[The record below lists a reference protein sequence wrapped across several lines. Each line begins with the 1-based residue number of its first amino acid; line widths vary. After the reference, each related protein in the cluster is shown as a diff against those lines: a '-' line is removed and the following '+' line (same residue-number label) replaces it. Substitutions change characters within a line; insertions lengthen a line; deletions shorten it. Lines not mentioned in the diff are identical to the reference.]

1 MTSLDTFVL
10 VAYFVVTLGAG
21 VWFARTSAS
30 GLRSYFL
37 GDNQQKWWMLACSGS
52 ATNYSVDGTVWMIS
66 MLMVLGMKSWWTT
79 LIWWMPSS
87 IVLMSFTAI
96 WIRRT
101 GVMTAAELNIVR
113 FGTDR
118 GAEAARIGFAL
129 MITVFSV
136 AQLCMAYVVLHK
148 FATIFGFPGHRSA
161 LTVVGVTGLYVMIG
175 GFRGVILTDF
185 IQNVLLVGVSV
196 VIGVICM
203 MHYSATEVHKAVAT
217 GVGETAVS
225 TGYWKSLAYDPA
237 PVLGAFEES
246 ETYRGWKDFGGA
258 ALAWSVVGILG
269 CFGGAGGRY
278 GEQRYLAA
286 ANAKQA
292 AWQAGL
298 WSVLALPRWVVV
310 GGLAFLGLTIFRD
323 AALADPDGVYPLFV
337 KSGLLV
343 PGVKGLVIATLAAAY
358 MSTFSSEVN
367 ATASMMVNDIWRP
380 VFRRDGGKPRES
392 MLASYLASG
401 LLVCCSMGCG
411 YFFAENS
418 SLNAVWMWM
427 LGGLVACYVIPLAL
441 RWYWGRMNGW
451 GFAAGS
457 VAGLVPAFVLLYKGF
472 AAEGAAVRQIP
483 DDVFTYAILT
493 ISLLTCVVVSLLT
506 KPVEEK
512 HIDTF
517 SRRVRPFG
525 MWGAV
530 RRRALAPGLP
540 ANEPIAFGRAMLN
553 IVLGCIGMYSLYLSP
568 VYLLGRWYGE
578 ASLAFGIFAA
588 ACVALYFTWLKKLP
602 EK

>member
-1 MTSLDTFVL
+1 MTLPDTIVL
-10 VAYFVVTLGAG
+10 VAYFAVTLGAG
-21 VWFARTSAS
+21 IWFARASAS

-37 GDNQQKWWMLACSGS
+37 GDNKQKWWMLACSGS

-87 IVLMSFTAI
+87 VVLMAFTAI

-118 GAEAARIGFAL
+118 GAEAARIGFAV
-129 MITVFSV
+129 MITLFSI

-148 FATIFGFPGHRSA
+148 FATVFGFPGHRSA
-161 LTVVGVTGLYVMIG
+161 LAIVGLTGVYVMVG

-185 IQNVLLVGVSV
+185 IQNVLLVLVSV
-196 VIGVICM
+196 AIGVIALTS
-203 MHYSATEVHKAVAT
+203 YTAGEVHGAVAS

-225 TGYWKSLAYDPA
+225 AAYWKSLALDSS
-237 PVLGAFEES
+237 PVLGAFEGS
-246 ETYRGWKDFGGA
+246 EAYGGWKDFGGA
-258 ALAWSVVGILG
+258 ALAWSVVGIIG

-278 GEQRYLAA
+278 GEQRFLAA

-298 WSVLALPRWVVV
+298 WSVLATPRWIVV
-310 GGLAFLGLTIFRD
+310 GGLAFLGFTVFRESALT
-323 AALADPDGVYPLFV
+323 DPDGVYPAFV
-337 KSGLLV
+337 KSSLLV
-343 PGVKGLVIATLAAAY
+343 PGIKGLVIATLAAAY

-367 ATASMMVNDIWRP
+367 ATASMIVRDIWQP
-380 VFRRDGGKPRES
+380 VFRRRGERPREAV
-392 MLASYLASG
+392 LVSYLASG
-401 LLVCCSMGCG
+401 LLIAGCMVCG

-427 LGGLVACYVIPLAL
+427 LGGLVASYVIPLAL

-457 VAGLVPAFVLLYKGF
+457 VAGLGPAVVLLYKQF
-472 AAEGAAVRQIP
+472 APEGAAVKSVP
-483 DDVFTYAILT
+483 DDMFTYGILA
-493 ISLLTCVVVSLLT
+493 ISLVTCVVVSLLT
-506 KPVEEK
+506 RPVGPE

-517 SRRVRPFG
+517 YRRVRPFG
-525 MWGAV
+525 LWGKV
-530 RRRALAPGLP
+530 RKRALASGLP
-540 ANEPIAFGRAMLN
+540 ANEPIPAGRAVLN
-553 IVLGCIGMYSLYLSP
+553 IGLGCVAIYSLYATP
-568 VYLLGRWYGE
+568 VYVLGKWYAE
-578 ASLAFGIFAA
+578 AA
-588 ACVALYFTWLKKLP
+588 AAFALFVAASVVLYFTWLRKLP
-602 EK
+602 EE

>member
-1 MTSLDTFVL
+1 MTLADTV
-10 VAYFVVTLGAG
+10 VIIAYFAVTLGAG
-21 VWFARTSAS
+21 VWFARSSAT

-37 GDNQQKWWMLACSGS
+37 GDNKQKWWMLACSGS

-66 MLMVLGMKSWWTT
+66 MVMVLGMKSWWTT

-113 FGTDR
+113 FGTDK

-129 MITVFSV
+129 MITVFSI

-148 FATIFGFPGHRSA
+148 FATIFGFPGHQSA
-161 LTVVGVTGLYVMIG
+161 LTVVAVTGLYVMIG

-185 IQNVLLVGVSV
+185 IQNVLLVVVSV
-196 VIGVICM
+196 AIGVISM
-203 MHYSATEVHKAVAT
+203 MHYSATEVQQAVAS
-217 GVGETAVS
+217 GAGETAVS
-225 TGYWKSLAYDPA
+225 SGYWKSLSYDPA

-246 ETYRGWKDFGGA
+246 ESYKGWKDFGGA
-258 ALAWSVVGILG
+258 ALAWSIVGILG

-286 ANAKQA
+286 GSAKQA

-298 WSVLALPRWVVV
+298 WSVLALPRWIVV
-310 GGLAFLGLTIFRD
+310 GGLAFLGFTVFRD
-323 AALADPDGVYPLFV
+323 TALADPDSVYPLFV
-337 KSGLLV
+337 KSSLLV

-367 ATASMMVNDIWRP
+367 ATASMIVRDIWQP
-380 VFRRDGGKPRES
+380 VFRRGGGKPKEA
-392 MLASYLASG
+392 MLVSYLASG
-401 LLVCCSMGCG
+401 FLIGCCMLCG

-418 SLNAVWMWM
+418 SLNAIWMWM

-451 GFAAGS
+451 GFAAGG
-457 VAGLVPAFVLLYKGF
+457 VAGLVPAFLLLYKSF
-472 AAEGAAVRQIP
+472 AAEGAAIKNVP
-483 DDVFTYAILT
+483 DDVFTYSILG
-493 ISLLTCVVVSLLT
+493 ISLLTCVAVSLLT
-506 KPVEEK
+506 KPVEAE

-517 SRRVRPFG
+517 YRRVRPFG
-525 MWGAV
+525 LWGKV
-530 RRRALAPGLP
+530 RRRAMASGLP
-540 ANEPIAFGRAMLN
+540 ANAPIPVGRAMLN
-553 IVLGCIGMYSLYLSP
+553 IFLGCVAMYSLCFTP
-568 VYLLGRWYGE
+568 VYLLGKWYGE
-578 ASLAFGIFAA
+578 AALAFAIFVG

-602 EK
+602 ED